1 LEFVTVE
8 IHVKPALIAA
18 VSVLLF
24 VASMSFGFADHE
36 RDYDHDRVKRL
47 RDRGEILPL
56 TKIIKNATQERSG
69 RLIEA
74 ELEFEQGR
82 YLYELELLD
91 ERGRLW
97 KLYYDAKTGQQVKLK
112 RKR

>member
-1 LEFVTVE
+1 MGIL
-8 IHVKPALIAA
+8 VKPQLFAV
-18 VSVLLF
+18 VSVLLL
-24 VASMSFGFADHE
+24 VVSMSFGLADHE
-36 RDYDHDRVKRL
+36 HDYDHDRVKRL

-56 TKIIKNATQERSG
+56 TNIIRNATQERGG

-74 ELEFEQGR
+74 ELEFEHGR

-97 KLYYDAKTGQQVKLK
+97 KLYYDAKTGQQVKMK
-112 RKR
+112 RKQ